1 MRTAIFTIVSN
12 NYLHFA
18 RTLLQSVAQHHPQ
31 AARYCVIVDR
41 DMAPAQALADEFTAV
56 PVQALSLPDGDD
68 FLFQYTVLELNTAVK
83 PWALEHLM
91 NQGFDQVLYID
102 PDIRLYRPLEHV
114 TALLE
119 SQADIVLTP
128 HLTSPMTDD
137 KRPTE
142 LDIRVAGTYN
152 LGFCAMRRSDSA
164 LRCLRWWQGK
174 LRQECV
180 VAIERGIFVDQS
192 WMDLVPGLFDRVAIL
207 RHPGY
212 NAAYWNVAQ
221 RPVSRD
227 GGGGWMVSGQP
238 LHFYHYSGLNP
249 RDPAPVSKHQNRLS
263 FDNIGT
269 DAKALHEE
277 YAAMVMANGM
287 AQYSALRYAFDRYDD
302 GAPILP
308 SDRTRFRL
316 SEEVRRA
323 CAGRPFAQG
332 RGVSLHHDETTAD
345 LSLDPVHVK
354 QVQSAFVRLLGRMP
368 ERAAVLHFAQM
379 MGSPRGVVRAVWAIG
394 TSPEARSRP
403 GWLRRLLQFGHDVRQ
418 TPRAAKVLLRLCL
431 GVLRRVGSALRA
443 VAPDPGMAVHHTPVP
458 PREKHLLI
466 RQQRHGEAPQ
476 RAMKDL
482 RAPAGINL
490 VGYLKAE
497 LGVGEAARSMARACA
512 AAGVPFSVF
521 DVGYQSPNRQSDDT
535 VLHLAEAG
543 TFPVDL
549 LYVNADQAALTAQH
563 LQQERGHA
571 PHHTIGFWHW
581 EQPEL
586 PHRLHAAFAHV
597 DEVWVPSTFVHDAVA
612 AVSPVPVFKV
622 PHALS
627 VTASEGARRERFGL
641 PADRLLVLMMYDF
654 HSYQYRKNPQAAI
667 GAFRQAHKR
676 CAGMTLVVKTIN
688 GAAHPQA
695 LAELR
700 EQLRDLPDVVFID
713 QFLTRQET
721 WDLQACCDV
730 LLSLHR
736 AEGFG
741 LAPAEMMHLGK
752 AVVAT
757 GWSANMDFMTAE
769 NSMPVRFELKPL
781 EQDLGAYGPGPLWA
795 EADVEHA
802 AWCLEQL
809 MRDAPLRARLGARA
823 AADVKRQLNPET
835 VGQLVRQ
842 RLQAL
847 GHWYPHL
854 NH

>member
-31 AARYCVIVDR
+31 AERYCVIVDR
-41 DMAPAQALADEFTAV
+41 EMEPARALASEFTAIS
-56 PVQALSLPDGDD
+56 VQELPLPDGDD

-91 NQGFDQVLYID
+91 TQGFDQVLYID
-102 PDIRLYRPLEHV
+102 PDIRLYRPLDHV

-152 LGFCAMRRSDSA
+152 LGFCAMRRRDSA
-164 LRCLRWWQGK
+164 LRCLHWWQGK
-174 LRQECV
+174 LRHECV

-192 WMDLVPGLFDRVAIL
+192 WMDLVPGLFDRVAVL

-221 RPVSRD
+221 RPVTRD
-227 GGGGWMVSGQP
+227 EDGRWLVSGQP

-263 FDNIGT
+263 FDNIGA

-287 AQYSALRYAFDRYDD
+287 AHYSTLRYAFDRFDD
-302 GAPILP
+302 GTPILP

-332 RGVSLHHDETTAD
+332 RGVGLHPGENTED
-345 LSLDPVHVK
+345 LNLDPVHVK

-379 MGSPRGVVRAVWAIG
+379 MGSPRGMARAVLAIG

-418 TPRAAKVLLRLCL
+418 TPRAAKVLLRVCL

-443 VAPDPGMAVHHTPVP
+443 VAPDTAMAVQHAPVP
-458 PREKHLLI
+458 PGEKHLLI
-466 RQQRHGEAPQ
+466 RQQRQGDAPH
-476 RAMKDL
+476 RAMKHL
-482 RAPAGINL
+482 ATPAGLNL

-512 AAGVPFSVF
+512 AANVPFSVF

-535 VLHLAEAG
+535 VLHLAQAG

-549 LYVNADQAALTAQH
+549 LYVNADQTALTAQH
-563 LQQERGHA
+563 LLHERGHA
-571 PHHTIGFWHW
+571 PKHTIGFWHW

-586 PHRLHAAFAHV
+586 PQRLHGAFAHV

-627 VTASEGARRERFGL
+627 VKSSENAQRMRFGL

-667 GAFRQAHKR
+667 AAFRSAAGR
-676 CAGMTLVVKTIN
+676 CPGMGLVVKTIN
-688 GAAHPQA
+688 GSAHPEA

-713 QFLTRQET
+713 QFLSRQDT

-741 LAPAEMMHLGK
+741 LAPAEMMSLGK

-757 GWSANMDFMTAE
+757 GWSANMDFMTAD
-769 NSMPVRFELKPL
+769 NSMPVRYSLKPL
-781 EQDLGAYGPGPLWA
+781 DRDLGAYGPGPMWA

-809 MRDAPLRARLGARA
+809 ARDEGLRSRMGSRA
-823 AADVKRQLNPET
+823 AQDIQRQLSPEA
-835 VGQLVRQ
+835 VGQMVRE

-854 NH
+854 SQ